1 MITGLAAGIFWAM
14 DTVILG
20 IALTMTPFIATEQ
33 AVFLA
38 PFISTFLHDL
48 FSALWMILYMGIR
61 RQYRSVIR
69 ALKTRSGKFIIL
81 GALFG
86 GPIGMTGYV
95 FAIKYL
101 GATYTAMI
109 SAMFPALGSF
119 LSHIF
124 LKERMKKYQMAGFL
138 ISVCAMAAMGYA
150 PGGGQVENLPLGI
163 CCALLCVV
171 GWAVEVVICAYGMK
185 DPNVNNEH
193 ALMIRQITSAVFY
206 AVVIMNVIRGW
217 SFVGDALP
225 TAAAPVILASAFF
238 GTASYLCYYK
248 AIRDLGPSKGM
259 ALDITYSVWAIP
271 VSFLLTGAVSDVRS
285 IILGLVILAGSLVA
299 ATDVREVFSG
309 RKQAG

>member
-1 MITGLAAGIFWAM
+1 MITGIAAGIFWAL

-20 IALTMTPFIATEQ
+20 IALAMTPFVSTEQ
-33 AVFLA
+33 AIFLS
-38 PFISTFLHDL
+38 PFVSTFLHDF
-48 FSALWMILYMGIR
+48 FSALWMLLYMGIR
-61 RQYRSVIR
+61 RQYQSVVR
-69 ALKTRSGKFIIL
+69 ALKTRSGRFIIL

-119 LSHIF
+119 LSHVF
-124 LKERMKKYQMAGFL
+124 LKEKMKRYQMAGFL
-138 ISVCAMAAMGYA
+138 VSICAMALMGWT
-150 PGGGQVENLPLGI
+150 PGGSQVENLPLGI
-163 CCALLCVV
+163 LCALLCVC

-206 AVVIMNVIRGW
+206 GLVIMNVIRGW
-217 SFVGDALP
+217 NIAGEVLP
-225 TAAAPVILASAFF
+225 TTATPVILASAFF

-259 ALDITYSVWAIP
+259 ALNITYSVWSIP
-271 VSFLLTGAVSDVRS
+271 AAFVLTGAVPDVRS
-285 IILGLVILAGSLVA
+285 VIFGLIILAGSLVA
-299 ATDVREVFSG
+299 ATDIREVFG
-309 RKQAG
+309 VRKA